1 MIEGTKINK
10 TIVRKPQFAG
20 IKDPMSPDVSNHSV
34 KFDTRNRKIGRKRSV
49 YFLSYTRAIAL
60 WLILP

>member
-1 MIEGTKINK
+1 MIEGAKFNK
-10 TIVRKPQFAG
+10 TIIRKPQFAG
-20 IKDPMSPDVSNHSV
+20 IKDPISPDVPNHAG